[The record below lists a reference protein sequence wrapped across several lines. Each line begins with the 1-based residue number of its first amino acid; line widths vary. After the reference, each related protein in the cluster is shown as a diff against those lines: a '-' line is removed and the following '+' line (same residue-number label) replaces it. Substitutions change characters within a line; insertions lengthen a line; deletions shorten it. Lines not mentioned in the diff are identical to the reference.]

1 MELYK
6 EAGSFFF
13 LWTSWIREHWLFVF
27 FLSRFSH
34 WILFTS
40 SGAHSHL
47 PVCLPSLP
55 RKSDKTLGE
64 VCRAVTACSN
74 EWGRAVDTLEELLE
88 VRERPG
94 LTLSYLRR
102 LKGKG
107 GAGVIRRLAWCQTWV
122 QIYKGLDSLS
132 VACSQSK
139 IGLLREAPWRCLV
152 SVQPES
158 AVNGP
163 ATKTL
168 SKSERHNKSFL
179 ISIFV
184 FWCWF

>member
-6 EAGSFFF
+6 EAGGSF
-13 LWTSWIREHWLFVF
+13 LWASWICEHLLFVPF
-27 FLSRFSH
+27 VSRFSH
-34 WILFTS
+34 WVLFTS
-40 SGAHSHL
+40 SHSGAQMHL

-64 VCRAVTACSN
+64 VCKAVTACSN
-74 EWGRAVDTLEELLE
+74 EWGRAVDTLEEFLG

-122 QIYKGLDSLS
+122 QIYKGLYSLS

-152 SVQPES
+152 SVQAES
-158 AVNGP
+158 AVNRLFLP
-163 ATKTL
+163 ASKTR
-168 SKSERHNKSFL
+168 SKSESHNKS
-179 ISIFV
+179 S
-184 FWCWF
+184 